1 MPPKKALKLGDEV
14 RVKGVDAFNLDWLKS
29 TYSRTWA
36 HEKFDGVVSAK
47 SSDRWTVDFPDGE
60 SATLP
65 RSKIE
70 FVSRRT
76 AQPTVHENE
85 SSDSEAGAEA
95 APEHPLADSS
105 DDEDG
110 GDYRFFCEE
119 PDHDSTPAKE
129 AAKQLAEAGRLARAA
144 KHSMAKE

>member
-47 SSDRWTVDFPDGE
+47 SSDRWTVDFPDCE
-60 SATLP
+60 SVTLP

-70 FVSRRT
+70 FVSRPT
-76 AQPTVHENE
+76 A
-85 SSDSEAGAEA
+85 
-95 APEHPLADSS
+95 
-105 DDEDG
+105 
-110 GDYRFFCEE
+110 
-119 PDHDSTPAKE
+119 
-129 AAKQLAEAGRLARAA
+129 
-144 KHSMAKE
+144 